1 MTPSVAARAPCSRS
15 RRADVIDAA
24 VVLLA
29 ADGDTVLTSDTRDL
43 APLARSAG
51 VHVDLVPV

>member
-1 MTPSVAARAPCSRS
+1 
-15 RRADVIDAA
+15 VIDAA

-29 ADGDTVLTSDTRDL
+29 TDGDTILTSDTDDL
-43 APLARSAG
+43 RPLAIAAT